1 MTGSIYSVQVEWGD
15 CDPARIAFYPNF
27 FRWMDAAAWHFF
39 AANGLSAKEVLAGK
53 GALGFPLVDARA
65 TFKSPARQGD
75 RLEIETTVQ
84 RWGGKS
90 FELKHVIRIAGAVAA
105 EGRETRIWGVADPAD
120 PAGLRAAAIP
130 EEVKARIPAGDGG
143 KPGG

>member
-1 MTGSIYSVQVEWGD
+1 MAASTYSVRVEFGD
-15 CDPARIAFYPNF
+15 CDPAQIAFYPNF

-39 AANGLSAKEVLAGK
+39 ASNGLSAKELLAGK

-65 TFKSPARQGD
+65 TFRSPARQGD
-75 RLEIETTVQ
+75 NLEIETTVQ

-90 FELKHVIRIAGAVAA
+90 FELRHVIRIAGVVAV
-105 EGRETRIWGVADPAD
+105 EGQETRIWGIGDPAD
-120 PAGLRAAAIP
+120 PKSLRATAIP
-130 EEVKARIPAGDGG
+130 AEIKARIPAADAG

>member
-1 MTGSIYSVQVEWGD
+1 MAASTYSVRVEFGD
-15 CDPARIAFYPNF
+15 CDPAQIAFYPNF

-39 AANGLSAKEVLAGK
+39 AGNGLSAKELLAGK

-65 TFKSPARQGD
+65 TFRKPARQGD

-90 FELKHVIRIAGAVAA
+90 FELKHVIRIAGAVAV
-105 EGRETRIWGVADPAD
+105 EGWETRIWGVSDPAG
-120 PAGLRAAAIP
+120 PAGLRATAIP
-130 EEVKARIPAGDGG
+130 EDVKARIPAGDGE